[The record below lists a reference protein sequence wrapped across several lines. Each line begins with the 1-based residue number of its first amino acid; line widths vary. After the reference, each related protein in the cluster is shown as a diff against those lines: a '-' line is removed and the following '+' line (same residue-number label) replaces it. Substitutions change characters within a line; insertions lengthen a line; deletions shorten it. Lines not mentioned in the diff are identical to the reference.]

1 MSVHLGLIGFGAIA
15 QGLMYVL
22 AETPEGLPARL
33 TVLVRSGKV
42 EATRVEAV
50 ALIAGRANV
59 SITDDLAT
67 MLAASPDVIMECAG
81 HSAVGMFGADVL
93 SVGVDFIVASIGAFS
108 EEGLLERLQSAAQQS
123 GAQLTLPAGAIGGID
138 ALAAARLSGITEVI
152 YTGRKPPH
160 AWAGSPAEDA
170 VDLAALTEANIFF
183 EGSARD
189 AARQYPKNANV
200 AATLALA
207 GVGFDATQVR
217 LIADPTVTANTHAF
231 SVRSGAVDFEMT
243 LVGKPSKLNPKT
255 SQSTVL
261 SLARALRNR
270 SAAVII

>member
-1 MSVHLGLIGFGAIA
+1 MTAHLGLIGFGAIA
-15 QGLMYVL
+15 QGLLHVL
-22 AETPEGLPARL
+22 ADTPEGLPARL
-33 TVLVRSGKV
+33 TVLVRAGKV
-42 EATRVEAV
+42 EATSAQAETLV
-50 ALIAGRANV
+50 AGRAKV
-59 SITDDLAT
+59 SVTDDLAT
-67 MLAASPDVIMECAG
+67 LLAGSPDVVMECAG
-81 HSAVGMFGADVL
+81 HSAVGAFGAEVL
-93 SVGVDFIVASIGAFS
+93 AAGVDFIAASIGAFS
-108 EEGLLERLQSAAQQS
+108 EEGLLEGLQDAALKG

-160 AWAGSPAEDA
+160 AWAGSPADQA
-170 VDLAALTEANIFF
+170 VDLSALTEATAFF

-207 GVGFDATQVR
+207 GMGFDKTQVR
-217 LIADPTVTANTHAF
+217 LVADPSATANTHEF

-243 LVGKPSKLNPKT
+243 LVGKPSKLNAKT

-270 SAAVII
+270 SDAVII

>member
-1 MSVHLGLIGFGAIA
+1 MTKHLGLIGFGAIA
-15 QGLMYVL
+15 QGLLHVL
-22 AETPEGLPARL
+22 AETPKGLPAQL
-33 TVLVRSGKV
+33 TVLVRAGKV
-42 EATRVEAV
+42 EATLAEVD
-50 ALIAGRANV
+50 ALVAGRCEVTVTA
-59 SITDDLAT
+59 DLAVL
-67 MLAASPDVIMECAG
+67 LAASPDVVMEAAG

-93 SVGVDFIVASIGAFS
+93 AAGVDFIAASIGAFS
-108 EEGLLERLQSAAQQS
+108 QEGLLERLQDAATQS

-160 AWAGSPAEDA
+160 AWARSPAEQA
-170 VDLAALTEANIFF
+170 VDLAALTQATAFF
-183 EGSARD
+183 EGSARE
-189 AARQYPKNANV
+189 AASQYPKNANV

-207 GVGFDATQVR
+207 GMGFDATQVR
-217 LIADPTVTANTHAF
+217 LVADPAATANTHEF

-270 SAAVII
+270 SVAVII

>member
-1 MSVHLGLIGFGAIA
+1 MTKHLGLIGFGAIA
-15 QGLMYVL
+15 QGLLYVL

-33 TVLVRSGKV
+33 TVLVRAGKV
-42 EATRVEAV
+42 EATLAEAG
-50 ALIAGRANV
+50 ALVAGRCEV
-59 SITDDLAT
+59 TVTDDLAVL
-67 MLAASPDVIMECAG
+67 LAASPGVVMEVAG

-93 SVGVDFIVASIGAFS
+93 AAGVDFIAASIGAFS
-108 EEGLLERLQSAAQQS
+108 QEGLLERLQDAATQS

-152 YTGRKPPH
+152 YTGRKPPQ
-160 AWAGSPAEDA
+160 AWAGSPAEQA
-170 VDLAALTEANIFF
+170 VDLAALTQAKAFF
-183 EGSARD
+183 EGSARE
-189 AARQYPKNANV
+189 AASQYPKNANV

-207 GVGFDATQVR
+207 GMGFDATQVR
-217 LIADPTVTANTHAF
+217 LVADPAAAANTHEF